1 MKAAEDA
8 GQGGRAAAERAPGHE
23 AARGEPYDPR
33 TVQEKWQERW
43 AALGPFRA
51 SDDPADPRER
61 FYMVDMFPYPSGD
74 LHMGHAEAYAVGDAM
89 ARYFFQRGHNVLH
102 PIGWDAFGLPAENA
116 AIRNNSH
123 PADWTYK
130 NIETQAASFAR
141 YAVSFDWSR
150 RLYTCDPAYY
160 RWNQWLFLRFFER
173 GLAYRKGGYV
183 NWCPKD
189 QTVLANE
196 QVIAGRCERCGTEVV
211 RRVLTQ
217 WYFKITEYADRLLAD
232 AEALEGNC
240 PDRVLTM
247 QRNWIGR
254 STGADVDF
262 VVEGRDEPITV
273 YTTRPDTLYGA
284 TFMVVAADSTLAS
297 ELCAEGQRAEFE
309 AYLAQVRKLTDIERQ
324 STDREKTG
332 VFLGVYAV
340 NPVNGERIPMWA
352 ADYVLP
358 DYGTGAIMAVPA
370 HDQRD
375 LDFARK
381 FGLPVQIVVA
391 TDQPDPAATGVATPG
406 DGVLVNS
413 GPLDGLSKREAIDRI
428 TDILSGKGLG
438 KAAVNYRLRDWLLS
452 RQRFWGTPIPIIHC
466 PSCGEVP
473 VPEEQLPVE
482 LPDLR
487 GADLTPKGVSPL
499 AAATDWVNVEC
510 PKCGG
515 PAKRDTDTMD
525 TFVDSSW
532 YQFRYTS
539 PRYEGGPFRQEDV
552 ERWAPVDLYVGGVE
566 HAILHLLYARFFT
579 KVLQD
584 MGLLSFGEPFTRL
597 INQGQVINRGKAM
610 SKSLGNGVDLG
621 EQIAL
626 YGVDAIRLTM
636 VFASPPQDDIDW
648 ADVNPDAMVK
658 FLGRVR
664 RIAADV
670 AAAGTPQRDFG
681 DGHRDL
687 RRVVHRIVDEVTRQ
701 VESFHLNVAVARL
714 MELVSA
720 VRKAI
725 DSGAGPA
732 DPAVREGAEAL
743 AVMLSL
749 FAPYTAEECWEV
761 LGGLDHVGPD
771 GIQSVARASWPVA
784 DPALLVQETITCVVQ
799 VNGKVR
805 DRLEVSPDITEAELR
820 DLALAASGAARALT
834 GLGIQRVVVRP
845 PKLVNIVAALHAAEN
860 RYHLAEDGGV
870 IAEDRR
876 EGRVV
881 GHQPDVPV
889 ALLERLDGGLAVDH
903 GRDDL
908 AVLRVLLLADD
919 DPVPVGDG
927 SVDHRVTGDLEHEQ
941 VALAD

>member
-1 MKAAEDA
+1 MTAV
-8 GQGGRAAAERAPGHE
+8 ERADE
-23 AARGEPYDPR
+23 AKAYDPR
-33 TVQEKWQERW
+33 EVQDKWQVRW
-43 AALGPFRA
+43 ADMDPFRA
-51 SDDPADPRER
+51 SDDPDDPRER
-61 FYMVDMFPYPSGD
+61 FYLVDMFPYPSGD
-74 LHMGHAEAYAVGDAM
+74 LNMGHAEAYAIGDAM
-89 ARYFFQRGHNVLH
+89 ARYWFLRGKNVLH

-116 AIRNNSH
+116 AIRNNTH
-123 PADWTYK
+123 PVDWTYK
-130 NIETQAASFAR
+130 NIETQAASFRR
-141 YAVSFDWSR
+141 YATSFDWSR
-150 RLYTCDPAYY
+150 RLQTCDPEYY
-160 RWNQWLFLRFFER
+160 HWNQWLFLRFYDR

-196 QVIAGRCERCGTEVV
+196 QVIAGHCERCGTEVV

-217 WYFKITEYADRLLAD
+217 WYFKITEYADRLLDD
-232 AEALEGNC
+232 AAALEGLW

-254 STGADVDF
+254 STGASVDF
-262 VVEGRDEPITV
+262 AIEGREEPVTV

-284 TFMVVAADSTLAS
+284 TFFVVAADSALAA
-297 ELCAEGQRAEFE
+297 ELCSDGQRPDFE
-309 AYLAQVRKLTDIERQ
+309 AYVEQIRKLTDIERQ
-324 STDREKTG
+324 STEREKTG
-332 VFLGVYAV
+332 VFLGVHAV
-340 NPVNGERIPMWA
+340 NPVNGERIPVWA

-375 LDFARK
+375 LDFARE
-381 FGLPVQIVVA
+381 FGLPVRLVVA
-391 TDQPDPAATGVATPG
+391 TDQPDPAVPGLATAG

-413 GPLDGLSKREAIDRI
+413 GPLDGLSKADAIARI
-428 TDILSGKGLG
+428 IDILADKRLAQ
-438 KAAVNYRLRDWLLS
+438 AAVNYRLRDWLVS

-473 VPEEQLPVE
+473 VHKEQLPVV

-487 GADLTPKGVSPL
+487 GADLQPHGVSPL
-499 AAATDWVNVEC
+499 AAAADWVNVDC

-515 PAKRDTDTMD
+515 AALRDTDTMD

-532 YQFRYTS
+532 YQFRYCS
-539 PRYEGGPFRQEDV
+539 PRYTEGPFLVADT

-636 VFASPPQDDIDW
+636 IFASPPEDDIDW

-658 FLGRVR
+658 FLGRVW

-670 AAAGTPQRDFG
+670 AAAAGAIAGARAEDG
-681 DGHRDL
+681 DRDL
-687 RRVVHRIVDEVTRQ
+687 RRVTHRVIEEVTRQ
-701 VESFHLNVAVARL
+701 VEGYHLNVAVARL

-720 VRKAI
+720 TRKAI
-725 DSGAGPA
+725 DSGPGAA
-732 DPAVREGAEAL
+732 DPAVREAAEAL

-749 FAPYTAEECWEV
+749 FAPYTAEECWEA
-761 LGGLDHVGPD
+761 LGGPAGPA
-771 GIQSVARASWPVA
+771 GITSVARASWPTA
-784 DPALLVQETITCVVQ
+784 DAALLVQETVTCVVQ

-805 DRLEVSPDITEAELR
+805 DRLEVSPDIAEAELR
-820 DLALAASGAARALT
+820 DLALAAPGITRALA
-834 GLGIQRVVVRP
+834 GQEIKRVVVRP
-845 PKLVNIVAALHAAEN
+845 PKLVNIVA
-860 RYHLAEDGGV
+860 G
-870 IAEDRR
+870 
-876 EGRVV
+876 
-881 GHQPDVPV
+881 
-889 ALLERLDGGLAVDH
+889 
-903 GRDDL
+903 
-908 AVLRVLLLADD
+908 
-919 DPVPVGDG
+919 
-927 SVDHRVTGDLEHEQ
+927 
-941 VALAD
+941 